1 MYHTLK
7 VKDVKPPKGWRF
19 SGDPSFLNL
28 TNNNFNI
35 FFRVVN
41 TRIEGFVLTRI
52 PSRQEELNEWKVEEC
67 HGQIGIK
74 IEHGTKLTNK
84 EAKELAVKLARNLN
98 RTKFMNTLIWVTV
111 AALLASLFSLI
122 LPKLLDQ
129 S

>member
-7 VKDVKPPKGWRF
+7 VKDVKPPKGWQF

-28 TNNNFNI
+28 TNSNFNI

-41 TRIEGFVLTRI
+41 TRIEGFALTRI
-52 PSRQEELNEWKVEEC
+52 PSRQKELKEWKVEEC

-74 IEHGTKLTNK
+74 IQHGTKLSNK

-98 RTKFMNTLIWVTV
+98 RTKFMDTLIWVIV
-111 AALLASLFSLI
+111 AALLAGLVSFI
-122 LPKLLDQ
+122 LSKL
-129 S
+129 